1 MAVRPIFALALL
13 AALAGCGQR
22 QAAAES
28 KARPETQAVRA
39 DRAAD
44 AGPRCGPGERPVY
57 VCPFKQKTVSVCA
70 TDRTVIYRYGPAGK
84 TDLTIAS
91 NGADG
96 RGHLGTVRGPGRG
109 GAQTSLRFSNGGYE
123 YIVYSAIGGT
133 DTAVPGRQWSGLVV
147 MKGANEV
154 SSAECPAR
162 GPAQRFTLDTAPSFL
177 PREDN
182 PDYEA
187 FF

>member
-1 MAVRPIFALALL
+1 MAVRPISALVLL
-13 AALAGCGQR
+13 AVLAGCGQR

-28 KARPETQAVRA
+28 KAPKAQAVRV

-57 VCPFKQKTVSVCA
+57 VCPFKQKTVSVCV
-70 TDRTVIYRYGPAGK
+70 TDRTATYRYGPAGK

-96 RGHLGTVRGPGRG
+96 RAHLGTARGPGRG
-109 GAQTSLRFSNGGYE
+109 GEQTSLRFSNGGYE

-133 DTAVPGRQWSGLVV
+133 DTAVPGRHWSGLVV
-147 MKGANEV
+147 MKGADEV
-154 SSAECPAR
+154 SSMECPAR

-187 FF
+187 WF